1 MVGYAG
7 EVTLSN
13 VYWLYFADSGI
24 EYAVGYSATLGI
36 PTNIGATKHTDIAEF
51 YTLADTLNEGQETP
65 AWEHTG
71 ANTLPTLIRKEN
83 DTAQAPQP

>member
-1 MVGYAG
+1 MVGYAN
-7 EVTLSN
+7 EVTLTN
-13 VYWLYFADSGI
+13 AHWLYFADSGA
-24 EYAVGYSATLGI
+24 EYAVGYSGTLGI

-51 YTLADTLNEGQETP
+51 YTLADTLNEGLETP

-83 DTAQAPQP
+83 ETAQAPQF